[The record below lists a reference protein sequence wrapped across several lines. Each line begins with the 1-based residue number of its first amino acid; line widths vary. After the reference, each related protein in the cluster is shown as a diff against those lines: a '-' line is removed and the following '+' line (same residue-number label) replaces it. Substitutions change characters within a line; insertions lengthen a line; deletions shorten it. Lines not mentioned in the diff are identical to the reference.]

1 MHYISRALGRW
12 NIPHPRN
19 KLYFSLQYRKIVFCV
34 VASLLLAIALML
46 TGVIDLILLLGLEK
60 PELTTHSALSTIMVS
75 NELHTTL

>member
-1 MHYISRALGRW
+1 M
-12 NIPHPRN
+12 
-19 KLYFSLQYRKIVFCV
+19 FCV